1 MILAQENK
9 NLKEKIY
16 GSVDIQNQDKF
27 ERDFDNFSNQTCKM
41 STGKLHEVIGNIQA
55 IAI

>member
-41 STGKLHEVIGNIQA
+41 STEKFGCRFVKTFYPI
-55 IAI
+55 